1 MNSFYTLN
9 SLNSKG
15 AIREGVKKS
24 YFEFVSSKSYVLDRS
39 ESIDMHIEVVLK
51 KPNLLVSAKKQ
62 FFPYGRGGGFRKLW
76 TCLQLLGFFLR
87 LP

>member
-1 MNSFYTLN
+1 MIS
-9 SLNSKG
+9 
-15 AIREGVKKS
+15 S

-62 FFPYGRGGGFRKLW
+62 FFPYGRGGVQKVMDMSATIRV
-76 TCLQLLGFFLR
+76 FFTPSLSKQS
-87 LP
+87 